1 MVKKFPLEVL
11 QMVAGQVR
19 IPQTSIVYE
28 CSINQISQL
37 SGADLKSFSLVS
49 VDTRA
54 AVVRHLWSSITIH
67 SSNEIKLY
75 DVTTE
80 GFPDSCITHATQ
92 LRFAAP
98 FQIGHYDRCPD
109 RTGDNTEEV
118 DFDDWNEEQEDD
130 ENEEQQDEP
139 AGETQGDGLTGPVA
153 FERLSQRA
161 SSFMGKFEKEKL
173 KGFRLIT
180 DPACDSHQL
189 DLFHFRNLKSICWK
203 EPHDNSH
210 RLLEAVI
217 KNNADHLA
225 SLELDLPRWWKST
238 PPEPVYSERRA
249 SEHNP
254 GYFGNTLKLHQ
265 HTPQPI
271 FRSLTSLVLAHAPL
285 GAAMVDMINFEV
297 LRSLTLRLCPRWG
310 VFTQRIA
317 KMGFP
322 IKLKTFELH
331 HDPSAS
337 YANRHYEVDE
347 QDPNVTHH
355 RTEPR
360 PGQSEVEEFIDVCEG
375 LEELFLNLPKPDHAR
390 SLWKHIARH
399 EGSLK
404 RLVIHHRTRYC
415 NTSARDWNEVDLPS
429 LGLTEHGNENR
440 PYHPPSQNP
449 IGELKLEC
457 LSLCCFPELVK
468 FMLESSLSLPS
479 LSLPSLSLSSLK
491 LIHIRQTGND
501 LQFFDSMAVD
511 LGFRL
516 DTYEANNR
524 GENYEYEYDTPNFK
538 DSARIKE
545 PEPQTPDPK
554 ELQDTFR
561 WLAEW
566 AFGPGGP
573 PMLEAVAYGDFAH
586 GGRANP
592 ENLILCSGPGGF
604 RVVPRDGYEWMSI
617 VDKYRNA
624 LEACPSRPLLK
635 SPYSSMWDSEE

>member
-1 MVKKFPLEVL
+1 MVKEFPPEVL
-11 QMVAGQVR
+11 QMVAG
-19 IPQTSIVYE
+19 
-28 CSINQISQL
+28 QL

-49 VDTRA
+49 VDTCA

-80 GFPDSCITHATQ
+80 GFPDSRITHATQ

-98 FQIGHYDRCPD
+98 FQIGHYYRCPD
-109 RTGDNTEEV
+109 RIGDDTDESDSDNTI
-118 DFDDWNEEQEDD
+118 EEQED
-130 ENEEQQDEP
+130 ES
-139 AGETQGDGLTGPVA
+139 AGETQEDGLTGPLA

-161 SSFMGKFEKEKL
+161 SSFMCKFEKEKL
-173 KGFRLIT
+173 KGFSWDMGCCVPETILGKDGLLPRMHPSLESLRLIT
-180 DPACDSHQL
+180 DPACDSQQL

-203 EPHDNSH
+203 EPHNNSH

-217 KNNADHLA
+217 KNNANHLT
-225 SLELDLPRWWKST
+225 SLELDLPRRWKSG
-238 PPEPVYSERRA
+238 PPESVYFEGRA
-249 SEHNP
+249 SEDNL

-310 VFTQRIA
+310 VFTQRVV

-322 IKLKTFELH
+322 INLKTFELH
-331 HDPSAS
+331 HDSSAS
-337 YANRHYEVDE
+337 YANVQYEVDE

-355 RTEPR
+355 RKEPE

-375 LEELFLNLPKPDHAR
+375 LEELFLNLPKPNHAR

-404 RLVIHHRTRYC
+404 RLAVHHRSRYC
-415 NTSARDWNEVDLPS
+415 NKSARSWGRVDLPS

-440 PYHPPSQNP
+440 PYRPPSQNP
-449 IGELKLEC
+449 LGELKLEC
-457 LSLCCFPELVK
+457 LSLCCFPELV
-468 FMLESSLSLPS
+468 FAEPPFVGPPFVESLFVKTHPH
-479 LSLPSLSLSSLK
+479 PTD
-491 LIHIRQTGND
+491 RQRPPV
-501 LQFFDSMAVD
+501 FFGSMAVD

-524 GENYEYEYDTPNFK
+524 GEDYEYEYNTRNFK

-545 PEPQTPDPK
+545 PETQTPDPI

-561 WLAEW
+561 CLGEW
-566 AFGPGGP
+566 AFGPGGS

-604 RVVPRDGYEWMSI
+604 RVVPRDGYEWASI

-624 LEACPSRPLLK
+624 LEACPSRPLLM
-635 SPYSSMWDSEE
+635 SSFSLLWDSDE